1 MPDVDDRTKSTQ
13 VQAGTQAQEKSAPT
27 WRPASLW
34 LWPALAIT
42 LAGLAGAQFGAVG
55 ALLVGGEA
63 LAAIVVS
70 AGVLTLSRDRWL
82 AISMAAALIGSLV
95 VFVGLAWLRGPA
107 HKGSLPVATA
117 TPSASASQPAGKLPV
132 NWQGR
137 AVSQA
142 MAHQANFRGAD
153 LEGANL
159 AGLRLAHQN
168 FDGVLASGASVRG
181 SQLDERQLPRRQLAG
196 CVPGRCDPDGCR
208 PHRCRPHRC
217 RFRRRKGLA
226 AGHEGCLVWPGRHT
240 KPSATCR

>member
-1 MPDVDDRTKSTQ
+1 VDDRTKSTQ

-117 TPSASASQPAGKLPV
+117 TPSASASQPGGRPPV

-142 MAHQANFRGAD
+142 MARQANFRGAD

-168 FDGVLASGASVRG
+168 FDGALASGASFRG
-181 SQLDERQLPRRQLAG
+181 SQLEHASFRGANLQGACLEGAILTGADLTGADLTGADVAGVKVSRQTTR
-196 CVPGRCDPDGCR
+196 
-208 PHRCRPHRC
+208 
-217 RFRRRKGLA
+217 A
-226 AGHEGCLVWPGRHT
+226 ALVWPGRHT